1 MPYHRPIPDPNPRGR
16 TSAVTAAWV
25 QAEKYIQIAL
35 VLPSGAFIGW
45 LLGAWLGGRFHQPWI
60 VMVGLV
66 VGIVAG
72 LSAAIRMAIAFTAG
86 PQSNGPQ
93 PDDAAKMPT
102 GGEGPRKNP

>member
-86 PQSNGPQ
+86 PISGNLEET
-93 PDDAAKMPT
+93 PT
-102 GGEGPRKNP
+102 SEDTGEEKSPRKRP